1 MWATAI
7 FFLVPA
13 LFLQFYCGN
22 WPNRFSTPIN
32 VLVRSLLVTLG
43 GIAIY
48 CLYYKYAH
56 FVLGTQKGFSHPQ
69 QFPMIPM
76 IWLINIW
83 LINWW
88 FMDGWPGWRREFK
101 TAEDFAAEER
111 HLAANAAWNPAMLPG
126 VIIGLVVGVIA
137 YFAIVALLPLASA
150 TFTLVQ

>member
-1 MWATAI
+1 M
-7 FFLVPA
+7 
-13 LFLQFYCGN
+13 
-22 WPNRFSTPIN
+22 
-32 VLVRSLLVTLG
+32 
-43 GIAIY
+43 
-48 CLYYKYAH
+48 
-56 FVLGTQKGFSHPQ
+56 LGTQKGFSHPQ
-69 QFPMIPM
+69 LFPMIPM
-76 IWLINIW
+76 IWLIYIW